1 MFEQITEQQ
10 ILLRLSLAMVVGMLI
25 GIDSWYNRRNA
36 SIRIY
41 CVVAVTSAMTM
52 MLIANQTGNHP
63 EAFSRVLA
71 GLITGFGFLGGG
83 IIMRQSETHQLFGL
97 TTAATIW
104 GCGLIGACLG
114 AGQYSIAAHATVAM
128 IMVLY
133 INLDS
138 LMQRIGIRRKSN

>member
-1 MFEQITEQQ
+1 
-10 ILLRLSLAMVVGMLI
+10 
-25 GIDSWYNRRNA
+25 
-36 SIRIY
+36 
-41 CVVAVTSAMTM
+41 
-52 MLIANQTGNHP
+52 
-63 EAFSRVLA
+63 
-71 GLITGFGFLGGG
+71 
-83 IIMRQSETHQLFGL
+83 MRQYETHQLFGL